1 MNDKIVENDHAKRS
15 QEGESKHIN
24 NMSNDIST
32 DNRMWHSN
40 DAEGFKK

>member
-1 MNDKIVENDHAKRS
+1 MNDKILENDQAKRS

-24 NMSNDIST
+24 NMSNDST